1 MKYGTEWLIYKF
13 NLTKTYFEKIVTNI
27 STQNFHKF
35 SYHEILYADPI
46 KLLPTFFHNRASIRK
61 AITG

>member
-1 MKYGTEWLIYKF
+1 MVNKF
-13 NLTKTYFEKIVTNI
+13 NLTKTYFEKIVKNI

-46 KLLPTFFHNRASIRK
+46 KL
-61 AITG
+61 